1 MSGPAGENWLCASRA
16 VSCRVVGSVVVVV
29 LFGAGGWQILYEMNK
44 ERVAPTF
51 EMKGNVDS
59 YKEDT
64 NEEEDEERMRK
75 PFGKWGKNVLI
86 LMF

>member
-1 MSGPAGENWLCASRA
+1 
-16 VSCRVVGSVVVVV
+16 
-29 LFGAGGWQILYEMNK
+29 MNK

-51 EMKGNVDS
+51 EMKGNVDR

>member
-1 MSGPAGENWLCASRA
+1 
-16 VSCRVVGSVVVVV
+16 
-29 LFGAGGWQILYEMNK
+29 MNK

-64 NEEEDEERMRK
+64 NEEDEERMRK